1 MLHTLEWEYEPDYEL
16 FGLSSTF
23 GCHRLAWSMNRVFGW
38 SMSCDQDV
46 VSTHGRETET
56 VHPSMR
62 YVNEADGIAVTL
74 VLNRLAEG
82 MLLEGVSG
90 LDYLVLLNHH
100 ELAAHEFLA
109 QLRQLREVSY
119 AIALDPEAS
128 GAIEPLSVFD

>member
-16 FGLSSTF
+16 FGLSSAV
-23 GCHRLAWSMNRVFGW
+23 GCHRLAWSMNKAFGW

-62 YVNEADGIAVTL
+62 HVNEADGISVTL

-90 LDYLVLLNHH
+90 L
-100 ELAAHEFLA
+100 E
-109 QLRQLREVSY
+109 
-119 AIALDPEAS
+119 
-128 GAIEPLSVFD
+128 GAMPARPN